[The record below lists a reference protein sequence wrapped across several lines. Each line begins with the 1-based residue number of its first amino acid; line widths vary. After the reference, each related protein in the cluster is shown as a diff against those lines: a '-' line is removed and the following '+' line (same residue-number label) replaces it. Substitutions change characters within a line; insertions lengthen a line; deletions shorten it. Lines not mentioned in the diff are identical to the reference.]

1 MKTDNCVKIYTR
13 RNGRLIFSTHFNR
26 WLFGIHLHFHFYYQ
40 TSAEIEFQL
49 IVKRVRKH
57 CCRKKKPMSICTTWC
72 YSNRSLQFIDFCD
85 VTATAD
91 DDDITQCLST
101 LFLVFPLLQSVHFS
115 KVQYVVYFILNRNQL
130 KINAQVGFEMR
141 KVALENERLFHLK
154 KKNKKF
160 FSIN

>member
-1 MKTDNCVKIYTR
+1 MYTR
-13 RNGRLIFSTHFNR
+13 RNSRLIFSTHFNR

-40 TSAEIEFQL
+40 TSAKIEFQL
-49 IVKRVRKH
+49 IVKRARKH
-57 CCRKKKPMSICTTWC
+57 CCRKKNPMSICTTWC

-115 KVQYVVYFILNRNQL
+115 KVQYAVYFILNRNQL
-130 KINAQVGFEMR
+130 KINAQCGFEMR
-141 KVALENERLFHLK
+141 KMALENERHFHLK
-154 KKNKKF
+154 KKITTIF